1 MFTRYKKFKVID
13 NFISKTYQD
22 ELLKGVGA
30 PSTAW
35 LYQPNMDYGPED
47 ARENPGITNT
57 VAYEQATDDKY
68 SQFVLEILGMGNIQN
83 HALFYALLG
92 LTCKITDDLIPSH
105 RGYRIRGIHQTPIP
119 NPPLHYIPHTD
130 CQESKND
137 VWSAIY
143 YLNDATGDTF
153 LFEEQIDDVS
163 MSDRRTHKWKPIDQ
177 VSPKKGRLILFPARQ
192 YHAGSP
198 PKKDMRMLIN
208 FNFSMPADTYVDQI
222 RQNMPQFPSGD
233 PR

>member
-1 MFTRYKKFKVID
+1 MFTRYKKFKVFD
-13 NFISKTYQD
+13 DFISKTYQD

-57 VAYEQATDDKY
+57 VAFEQATEYKY
-68 SQFVLEILGMGNIQN
+68 SQFVLEILGMGQIQN
-83 HALFYALLG
+83 PALFYALLG
-92 LTCKITDDLIPSH
+92 LTCKVTDELIPSH

-119 NPPLHYIPHTD
+119 NSPLHYIPHTD

-163 MSDRRTHKWKPIDQ
+163 MTERRTHKWKPVDQ

-198 PKKDMRMLIN
+198 PQRDMRMLIN

-222 RQNMPQFPSGD
+222 RQGMPQFPNGD

>member
-163 MSDRRTHKWKPIDQ
+163 MSDRRTHKWKPVDQ

>member
-163 MSDRRTHKWKPIDQ
+163 MSDRRTHKWKPVDQ

-198 PKKDMRMLIN
+198 PKRDIIMYIKYNLI
-208 FNFSMPADTYVDQI
+208 MKYYT
-222 RQNMPQFPSGD
+222 
-233 PR
+233 

>member
-143 YLNDATGDTF
+143 YLNDSTGDTF

-198 PKKDMRMLIN
+198 PKRNMRMLIN
-208 FNFSMPADTYVDQI
+208 FNFSI
-222 RQNMPQFPSGD
+222 PSL
-233 PR
+233 

>member
-163 MSDRRTHKWKPIDQ
+163 MSDRRTHKWKPVDQ

-198 PKKDMRMLIN
+198 PKRDMRMLIN

>member
-1 MFTRYKKFKVID
+1 MFTRYKKFKVFD
-13 NFISKTYQD
+13 DFISKTYQD

-163 MSDRRTHKWKPIDQ
+163 MSDRRTHKWKPVDQ

-198 PKKDMRMLIN
+198 PKRDMRMLIN

>member
-35 LYQPNMDYGPED
+35 LYQPNMDYSPD
-47 ARENPGITNT
+47 NARENYGITNT
-57 VAYEQATDDKY
+57 VAFEQETDDKY

-119 NPPLHYIPHTD
+119 KAPLHYIPHTD
-130 CQESKND
+130 CQQSKND

-198 PKKDMRMLIN
+198 PKRDMRMLIN

>member
-1 MFTRYKKFKVID
+1 MKYKKFKVID

-35 LYQPNMDYGPED
+35 LYQPNMDYSPD
-47 ARENPGITNT
+47 NARENYGITNT
-57 VAYEQATDDKY
+57 VAFEQETDDKY
-68 SQFVLEILGMGNIQN
+68 SQFVLEILDIGNIQN

-92 LTCKITDDLIPSH
+92 LTCKITDYLIPNH
-105 RGYRIRGIHQTPIP
+105 REYRIRGIHQTPIP
-119 NPPLHYIPHTD
+119 KAPLHYIPHTD
-130 CQESKND
+130 CQQSKND

-198 PKKDMRMLIN
+198 PKRDMRMLIN